1 MMPQRFTDRQI
12 KWLILLIPTLTVG
25 VWEYVRHAFL
35 LPYLTMHMGNWLTP
49 FIVLIVTLTLVRHLF
64 ARLEQSQAALQGER
78 AVSASLEEREQLARE
93 LHDGIAQSLFLLAVK
108 LDRLDRAAT
117 EGEERVLALSD
128 ELKETVR
135 VIHEDVR
142 QAIANLRNPP
152 SPADAAW
159 VTPLRELIS
168 DTASVTEAEAEFRWA
183 IPDTALT
190 GKEKVELHACLREA
204 LMNVRKH
211 AGASH
216 VRVIGEV
223 TGTAGE
229 ATGAVGG
236 AAEAAGESIG
246 VVGEV
251 TGTAGEGFKCTV
263 EDDGAGFAA
272 DPMTM
277 HGRFGLRMVRD
288 RAERMGWTFAAQRRG
303 DWTVVE
309 IAKPAGESTK

>member
-1 MMPQRFTDRQI
+1 MQTHRFADSRI

-25 VWEYVRHAFL
+25 LWEYARHAFL
-35 LPYLTMHMGNWLTP
+35 LPYLSMEMGNWLTP

-64 ARLEQSQAALQGER
+64 ARLEQSQDELQREK

-108 LDRLDRAAT
+108 LDRLDRAAAAG
-117 EGEERVLALSD
+117 EGPVLALSG

-135 VIHEDVR
+135 VMHEDVR
-142 QAIANLRNPP
+142 QAIANLRKPP

-159 VTPLRELIS
+159 VIPLRELIG
-168 DTASVTEAEAEFRWA
+168 DTASVTEAEAEFRWS
-183 IPDTALT
+183 IPDGALT
-190 GKEKVELHACLREA
+190 GKEKVELHAILREA

-216 VRVIGEV
+216 VRVIGES
-223 TGTAGE
+223 TPE
-229 ATGAVGG
+229 PEGG
-236 AAEAAGESIG
+236 
-246 VVGEV
+246 
-251 TGTAGEGFKCTV
+251 GFRCAV
-263 EDDGAGFAA
+263 EDDGVGFAA
-272 DPMTM
+272 DPLTM

-288 RAERMGWTFAAQRRG
+288 RAERMGWTFTAQRRG

-309 IAKPAGESTK
+309 IVKPDGGRAS